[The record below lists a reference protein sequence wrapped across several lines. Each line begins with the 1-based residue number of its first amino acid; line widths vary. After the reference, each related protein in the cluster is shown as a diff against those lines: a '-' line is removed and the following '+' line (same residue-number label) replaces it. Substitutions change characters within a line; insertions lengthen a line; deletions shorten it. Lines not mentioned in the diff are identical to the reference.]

1 MKWIKSSQPK
11 KQRKAFFN
19 APLHKRQKMMAAP
32 LSKELREKYGIRSLP
47 VRVGDEVVVMRG
59 NWKGHRG
66 KVVEVDL
73 KRMRIYVEGV
83 TVTNARGEP
92 RYYPLHPSKVMIVK
106 LNLDDKRRLEI
117 IERKR
122 KQREELLA
130 VLRAGPGATRMGE
143 SKGVEGREKAG
154 GEGGQ

>member
-1 MKWIKSSQPK
+1 MRWTQSKQPR
-11 KQRKAFFN
+11 KQRKALFN

-32 LSKELREKYGIRSLP
+32 LSPELRKQYGIRNLP

-59 NWKGHRG
+59 RWKGHRG

-106 LNLDDKRRLEI
+106 LNLEDKRRLEI
-117 IERKR
+117 IERKKR
-122 KQREELLA
+122 QRELQLA
-130 VLRAGPGATRMGE
+130 LLRAGKQVTASQTSSTAAPQPASAE
-143 SKGVEGREKAG
+143 AKG
-154 GEGGQ
+154 

>member
-1 MKWIKSSQPK
+1 MRWVKSSQPR

-19 APLHKRQKMMAAP
+19 APLHKRQKLTAAP
-32 LSKELREKYGIRSLP
+32 LSPELRQKYGIRSLP

-59 NWKGHRG
+59 DWKGHRG

-73 KRMRIYVEGV
+73 KRLRIYVEGV
-83 TVTNARGEP
+83 TVKNARGEP
-92 RYYPLHPSKVMIVK
+92 RYYPIHPSNVMIVK

-122 KQREELLA
+122 KAREEFLA
-130 VLRAGPGATRMGE
+130 VLRAGKAEEVKSGE
-143 SKGVEGREKAG
+143 TGSG
-154 GEGGQ
+154 GS

>member
-1 MKWIKSSQPK
+1 MRWVKSSQPK
-11 KQRKAFFN
+11 KQRRAFFN

-47 VRVGDEVVVMRG
+47 VRVGDEVVIMRG
-59 NWKGHRG
+59 DWKGHRG

-92 RYYPLHPSKVMIVK
+92 RYYPIHPSNVMIVK

-122 KQREELLA
+122 KAREEFLKIINA
-130 VLRAGPGATRMGE
+130 GKKRAEARAEEAKPAE
-143 SKGVEGREKAG
+143 QPQPQA
-154 GEGGQ
+154 Q

>member
-1 MKWIKSSQPK
+1 MRWVKSSQPK
-11 KQRKAFFN
+11 KQRRAFFN

-32 LSKELREKYGIRSLP
+32 LSRELREKFGIRSLP
-47 VRVGDEVVVMRG
+47 VRVGDEVVIMRG
-59 NWKGHRG
+59 DWKGHRG

-92 RYYPLHPSKVMIVK
+92 RYYPIHPSNVMIVK

-122 KQREELLA
+122 KAREEFLKILH
-130 VLRAGPGATRMGE
+130 AGRKTVKEEAAQPPA
-143 SKGVEGREKAG
+143 KQEG
-154 GEGGQ
+154 